1 MQNILFYLYTSLP
14 FIVVA
19 LLAMLAVIGMG
30 VGMVRPRYLAY
41 VYMMVFFFSN
51 STSYGSLATM
61 SSPGIYSRGSG
72 VLFFPLLL
80 WCMFGAWICA
90 RVSASFQ
97 GYRAPPCNL
106 RPWFL
111 GWALLLGAHVAFA
124 LFSNVTLAE
133 ALAPSG
139 FSNVIW
145 MAPLVSLLLLSFRTR
160 EDVIEL
166 SRFIMLAGLGR
177 ALFGLGRWALRGG
190 DPNNIYANMNA
201 IKIKLTFFDINDSL
215 LCTVAFAIAA
225 VNLFQVARPQRPA
238 SDALAP
244 SLPHGLAR
252 GSPRIS
258 SRTSFWTLVDWA
270 TLGTTAACIVLS
282 YRRSA
287 WVGFVLAFLVIMMRF
302 PLKRRLHL
310 MVLGLPVVGLALLV
324 AAFKRLGQTKGAEGG
339 LSSLVYD
346 MESRRFG
353 AESERVLELKFA
365 LADFFSHLFTGI
377 GSWGRY
383 SGYQHI
389 SWQTGQDAGLFL
401 HSGVLHI
408 ALKAGLPGLILL
420 GGSIWAFCALA
431 RHALRTLPPELLGL
445 ASAGAAGLSFMLP
458 DLLIGTP
465 FPQVRTTQ
473 MLAICLAL
481 PYVAMAVCR
490 TSASLREAGPA
501 RGRQRLLPTP
511 LAAHARTSARPRT
524 QGSAYSS
531 AQSGAQS
538 SVQTSTSSSA
548 SRSA

>member
-1 MQNILFYLYTSLP
+1 MQNLLLYVYTSLP

-19 LLAMLAVIGMG
+19 LLAVLAVIGMG

-41 VYMMVFFFSN
+41 IYMMVFFFSN

-61 SSPGIYSRGSG
+61 STPGIYSRGSG
-72 VLFFPLLL
+72 VLFFPLLF
-80 WCMFGAWICA
+80 WCMSGAWICA

-97 GYRAPPCNL
+97 GYKAPPCNL

-160 EDVIEL
+160 DDVIEL

-238 SDALAP
+238 SDALSP
-244 SLPHGLAR
+244 SLPRGLPQTR
-252 GSPRIS
+252 
-258 SRTSFWTLVDWA
+258 SRTAFRSSFWTMVDWA
-270 TLGTTAACIVLS
+270 TLGATAACIVLS

-287 WVGFVLAFLVIMMRF
+287 WVGFLLAFLVIMMRF

-324 AAFKRLGQTKGAEGG
+324 AAFKRLGQTKGVEGG

-431 RHALRTLPPELLGL
+431 RRALRTLPPELLGL
-445 ASAGAAGLSFMLP
+445 ASAGAAGLAFMLP

-490 TSASLREAGPA
+490 ASESLREAGPA
-501 RGRQRLLPTP
+501 RGRQRLLPAP
-511 LAAHARTSARPRT
+511 LPAHARTGARPRP
-524 QGSAYSS
+524 QSSAYS
-531 AQSGAQS
+531 GAQRS
-538 SVQTSTSSSA
+538 ASSSA
-548 SRSA
+548 SSSA